1 MTMDGI
7 AGVQKL
13 STSAFASAII
23 ENLKPGIRD

>member
-7 AGVQKL
+7 TGVQKL

-23 ENLKPGIRD
+23 ENIGATG